1 MGLQGGLNPYAYA
14 GSNPVM
20 NTDSTGLI
28 LDIIPDIGLAGYSIY
43 SAYNDPTWLNIGAA
57 VFDSAAVFVPFV
69 PAGAG
74 LSVKTSVKATENIK
88 LSEKIPEQFFKP
100 NGGRTA
106 EDFITPHSTKHLYNP
121 TKATNATQ
129 FNLNVNVK
137 ALREDTML
145 NFDYAS
151 SDIFTQITKYE
162 KKYDFNISTPK
173 TPSGD
178 MRIFIN
184 NPKPAASTNFPYYP
198 KDRRK

>member
-1 MGLQGGLNPYAYA
+1 
-14 GSNPVM
+14 M

-28 LDIIPDIGLAGYSIY
+28 LDTIPDIGLAGYSIY

-57 VFDSAAVFVPFV
+57 VLDSAAIFVPFV

-74 LSVKTSVKATENIK
+74 LSVRTTTKVV
-88 LSEKIPEQFFKP
+88 EKIPTPFYKS
-100 NGGRTA
+100 NGGREA
-106 EDFITPHSTKHLYNP
+106 ADFITPHSTKHMYDP
-121 TKATNATQ
+121 TKTTNATQ
-129 FNLNVNVK
+129 FNKNVNVK

-162 KKYDFNISTPK
+162 KKYDFNISTPNS
-173 TPSGD
+173 PSGD

-198 KDRRK
+198 RNRRQ